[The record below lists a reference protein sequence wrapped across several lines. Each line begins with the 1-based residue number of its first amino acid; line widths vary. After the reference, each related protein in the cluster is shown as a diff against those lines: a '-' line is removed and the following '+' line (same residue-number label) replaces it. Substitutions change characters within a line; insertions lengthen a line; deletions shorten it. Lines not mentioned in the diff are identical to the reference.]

1 MKKISLFILT
11 ILTILGFT
19 SNVEAY
25 SYSSIT
31 ANRSGDKYE
40 YVSGLPIYYN
50 TANGY
55 NIYVLNSDTYFD
67 TYTSLTD
74 PVEVNDGF
82 SYIINNNNVT
92 SSSYRNYYIAQ
103 VAVLWY
109 QDYLNGNDTNIP
121 SNIKNDIINNAIGD
135 TVKTNINKL
144 VNKAKSYSNNEA
156 IKFIDKNV
164 TFTRNDNYYYSNVIN
179 VETYNLR
186 STPSVRLYNAPTNA
200 TIVNNTVVS
209 NGTGSF
215 QIRIPSTS
223 FNSITEKDFE
233 LYITG
238 STNNTKLY
246 KYTNYGSTPVIYSR
260 SISSNY
266 ENVEASIPIHISGID
281 RTNVRIHILNRD
293 EEYLR
298 NLKYYIYSGDCTKST
313 CYTDN
318 LITSFTTNN
327 NYISLNNTLNAGT
340 YTLVNKSSNN
350 NYNLPNKT
358 KFTIE
363 NFTSVQDVTVKEGM
377 DYDDDILNDSS
388 RKINIVNKLNDYN
401 NEIKIYTTSNYLQ
414 TSYRSSETNKS
425 IYLTEGT
432 YYIVDSKN
440 KLDKLYFKIT
450 SDGRLQVKYNNDYVF
465 ADYIT
470 LDRNDYNDS
479 LTDKDEVIYDENSD
493 TYYVDGVDE
502 IIVEQNVNTE
512 VEWLSNII
520 DCPITSLNETIKY
533 VVGACIIAL
542 GSYFLIKNVKRTKNN
557 N

>member
-215 QIRIPSTS
+215 Q
-223 FNSITEKDFE
+223 
-233 LYITG
+233 
-238 STNNTKLY
+238 
-246 KYTNYGSTPVIYSR
+246 
-260 SISSNY
+260 
-266 ENVEASIPIHISGID
+266 
-281 RTNVRIHILNRD
+281 
-293 EEYLR
+293 
-298 NLKYYIYSGDCTKST
+298 YY
-313 CYTDN
+313 
-318 LITSFTTNN
+318 
-327 NYISLNNTLNAGT
+327 
-340 YTLVNKSSNN
+340 
-350 NYNLPNKT
+350 
-358 KFTIE
+358 
-363 NFTSVQDVTVKEGM
+363 
-377 DYDDDILNDSS
+377 
-388 RKINIVNKLNDYN
+388 
-401 NEIKIYTTSNYLQ
+401 
-414 TSYRSSETNKS
+414 
-425 IYLTEGT
+425 
-432 YYIVDSKN
+432 
-440 KLDKLYFKIT
+440 
-450 SDGRLQVKYNNDYVF
+450 
-465 ADYIT
+465 
-470 LDRNDYNDS
+470 
-479 LTDKDEVIYDENSD
+479 
-493 TYYVDGVDE
+493 
-502 IIVEQNVNTE
+502 
-512 VEWLSNII
+512 
-520 DCPITSLNETIKY
+520 
-533 VVGACIIAL
+533 
-542 GSYFLIKNVKRTKNN
+542 
-557 N
+557 